1 MTYFRTGCNTCK
13 SAISLNIRKGHNNAS
28 RATGDNKLLVMNNN
42 KQKDSLP
49 QSSYVFLC
57 NCNEY
62 QMMMI
67 MMILIEVQRSDVDDD
82 NADKPMN
89 IKDMNEWG
97 GGGTINWGV
106 PVSLH
111 RNQVY

>member
-1 MTYFRTGCNTCK
+1 
-13 SAISLNIRKGHNNAS
+13 
-28 RATGDNKLLVMNNN
+28 
-42 KQKDSLP
+42 
-49 QSSYVFLC
+49 
-57 NCNEY
+57 
-62 QMMMI
+62 MMMI

-97 GGGTINWGV
+97 GGTINWGV